1 RSDIGNNTEAIV
13 EDIINVENEPST
25 SSLSTQE
32 TEDIEE
38 LLIEEVSRREI
49 LYNYNIPITQRNRLA
64 ISEQWQ
70 QVSIMLNGRLSA
82 KEAQK
87 KWKILRD
94 TFCRKIAE
102 DKQPSGAAGS
112 KKKKWKHFDRMLF
125 LKDTLITKQT
135 HNSFRYERTKYSN
148 SANCRCYIYNCNSYA
163 TVNIATISDPRR
175 SRWIIFDTWESV
187 KATNRRAKKDFN
199 FRNIAIYV

>member
-1 RSDIGNNTEAIV
+1 MEPPEIQMVNTCEVCEIIVDENEILQHPCLENYNRVHIDNNRYFYPVCDNGTIIRHSDIGNNTEAIV

-64 ISEQWQ
+64 INEQWQ
-70 QVSIMLNGRLSA
+70 QVSTMLNGRLSA

-87 KWKILRD
+87 KWKIL
-94 TFCRKIAE
+94 
-102 DKQPSGAAGS
+102 
-112 KKKKWKHFDRMLF
+112 
-125 LKDTLITKQT
+125 
-135 HNSFRYERTKYSN
+135 
-148 SANCRCYIYNCNSYA
+148 
-163 TVNIATISDPRR
+163 
-175 SRWIIFDTWESV
+175 
-187 KATNRRAKKDFN
+187 
-199 FRNIAIYV
+199 